1 VASSAASVPQIQDN
15 VLSRRIVDEI
25 VIVPVVASVG
35 ALNAFFY
42 LNETGASVWEKI
54 DGRRSVAEIV
64 AALEDEYEGEPG
76 EIGLRVTEF
85 IDELAAA
92 GLVGT

>member
-1 VASSAASVPQIQDN
+1 VSLSAASVPQKQDD

-35 ALNAFFY
+35 ALDAFFS

-54 DGRRSVAEIV
+54 DGRSTVAEIV
-64 AALEDEYEGEPG
+64 AAMEDEYEGEPG
-76 EIGLRVTEF
+76 EISLRVTAF
-85 IDELAAA
+85 INELAAA
-92 GLVGT
+92 GLVRT